1 MAAKRKVGP
10 PLFVQAS
17 IVVGEK
23 ETQPLRI
30 MKENMDAAY
39 LSLMQAQVI
48 FVPLN
53 NVTEAFWARCKLD
66 LTNCTASQY

>member
-39 LSLMQAQVI
+39 LSLVQAQSHAESCD
-48 FVPLN
+48 FCP
-53 NVTEAFWARCKLD
+53 TQQCD
-66 LTNCTASQY
+66 